1 MRLDLRTGRPVLAN
15 VTGGLSG
22 SAVFPVAVRVVYQV
36 SGACNIPIIGCG
48 GVATAEDV
56 LEMMSAG
63 ACAVEVGAAN
73 LIDPF
78 ACKNII
84 ADLPQVM
91 DKYGI
96 ENLKGIIGRA
106 HRG

>member
-1 MRLDLRTGRPVLAN
+1 M
-15 VTGGLSG
+15 SKI
-22 SAVFPVAVRVVYQV
+22 F
-36 SGACNIPIIGCG
+36 IIGCG

-78 ACKNII
+78 ACKNDPARRCGNQGRKHPQIP
-84 ADLPQVM
+84 LPPSRKWGM
-91 DKYGI
+91 PPARRPRKHLL
-96 ENLKGIIGRA
+96 E
-106 HRG
+106 